1 MTFLSLS
8 AHKQAKGKLMWSFAM
23 ERVSLAGIFAVFLAV
38 ASCSGPAEPV
48 DQTSAEARPAKL
60 VVATRS
66 TLQRELTFPAIIR
79 AIESADL
86 TFQVAGEIREL
97 NVLEGEIVA
106 RGDVIARL
114 DNRNNL
120 NQVAQAQAEYDNAVA
135 EFERAERL
143 AAEDAI
149 SRSVLETRRTTRD
162 IAEAGLDN
170 AKKSLSDT
178 VLRAPFDGS
187 ISQVSARRF
196 QNVQAKESIATI
208 QTQEVEAVVN
218 MPGTIIARIPQ
229 LIPVGG
235 SVRLDSA
242 PNTPIQAAF
251 REAAGT
257 ADPETQTY
265 EVSFSFTPP
274 DELFTLPGMT
284 ATVETTLDFSGA
296 SDLIPQGIS
305 VPLSAILSE
314 SGQTYVWVVDPESF
328 EITKQRVTVG
338 TEGTENVT
346 VVEGLD
352 GGETII
358 QAGVT
363 FFNEGTTVRP
373 WEPR

>member
-1 MTFLSLS
+1 MKSS
-8 AHKQAKGKLMWSFAM
+8 A
-23 ERVSLAGIFAVFLAV
+23 FAVILLSTLAV
-38 ASCSGPAEPV
+38 SACSGAPD
-48 DQTSAEARPAKL
+48 DQAALPSARPAKL
-60 VVATRS
+60 AVATQAS
-66 TLQRELTFPAIIR
+66 SQRDLSFPAVIR

-97 NVLEGEIVA
+97 NVLEGQVVA

-120 NQVAQAQAEYDNAVA
+120 NQVAQAQAEYDNAQA

-143 AAEDAI
+143 FAEDAI

-162 IAEAGLDN
+162 VAAAGLDN

-187 ISQVSARRF
+187 VSQVSARRF

-218 MPGTIIARIPQ
+218 MPGTIIALIPQ
-229 LIPVGG
+229 LIPVGVN
-235 SVRLDSA
+235 VRLDSA
-242 PNTPIQAAF
+242 PDTPIQATF
-251 REAAGT
+251 REAAGA

-274 DELFTLPGMT
+274 ETLFTLPGMT
-284 ATVETTLDFSGA
+284 ATVETTLQFSA
-296 SDLIPQGIS
+296 DSDIVPQGVS
-305 VPLSAILSE
+305 VPLTAIWAE
-314 SGQTYVWVVDPESF
+314 GDQTYVWIVDTDSYR
-328 EITKQRVTVG
+328 ISKQ
-338 TEGTENVT
+338 
-346 VVEGLD
+346 VVEIGAPGEETVIIIAGLE
-352 GGETII
+352 GGETVI

-363 FFNEGTTVRP
+363 FFNEGMTIRP
-373 WEPR
+373 WQPR

>member
-1 MTFLSLS
+1 MQQTLISTIL
-8 AHKQAKGKLMWSFAM
+8 
-23 ERVSLAGIFAVFLAV
+23 VSLAMLTACSE
-38 ASCSGPAEPV
+38 ASAPSDETV
-48 DQTSAEARPAKL
+48 QARPAKL
-60 VVATRS
+60 VQVAQAS
-66 TLQRELTFPAIIR
+66 TQRDLTFPAVIR

-97 NVLEGEIVA
+97 DVLEGQVVE

-120 NQVAQAQAEYDNAVA
+120 NQVAQAQAEYDNALA
-135 EFERAERL
+135 EFQRAERL

-162 IAEAGLDN
+162 VAEAALDN
-170 AKKSLSDT
+170 AKKGLSDT
-178 VLRAPFDGS
+178 VLRAPFSGS

-229 LIPVGG
+229 FVPVGVN
-235 SVRLDSA
+235 VRLDSA
-242 PNTPIQAAF
+242 PDTPIQAAF

-274 DELFTLPGMT
+274 DGLFTLPGMT
-284 ATVETTLDFSGA
+284 AIVETTLDFNAG
-296 SDLIPQGIS
+296 SDIVMQGIA
-305 VPLSAILSE
+305 VPLSAILAE
-314 SGQTYVWVVDPESF
+314 GGKTYVWTVDPDSF
-328 EITKQRVTVG
+328 RITKQPVTVSA
-338 TEGTENVT
+338 EGDVT
-346 VVEGLD
+346 VTVTDGLV
-352 GGETII
+352 GGETVI
-358 QAGVT
+358 AGGVT
-363 FFNEGTTVRP
+363 FFNEGTVVRP
-373 WEPR
+373 WQPR